1 MAILI
6 FSIYC
11 PLKIFITGSR
21 NVFYFMPIK
30 TMETVRT
37 DGQYRSDSHNTNNQC
52 FMHKVPFFN
61 RGKDTH

>member
-11 PLKIFITGSR
+11 SLKIFITDGR
-21 NVFYFMPIK
+21 NVFYLMLIK

-37 DGQYRSDSHNTNNQC
+37 DRHYRSDPHNTNNQC
-52 FMHKVPFFN
+52 FIHKVPFLN
-61 RGKDTH
+61 CDKDTH